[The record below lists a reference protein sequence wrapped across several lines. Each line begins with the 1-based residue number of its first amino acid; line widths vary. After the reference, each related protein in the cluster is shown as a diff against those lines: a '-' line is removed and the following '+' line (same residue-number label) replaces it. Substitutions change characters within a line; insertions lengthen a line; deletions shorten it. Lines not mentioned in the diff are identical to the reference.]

1 MLVEHNAV
9 QIKSAQ
15 RIRVVGAEQ
24 SHLRAARIVHAKLA
38 LMDARSGVP
47 AGRNGG
53 AHFATAPIRSISS
66 SVKYK

>member
-9 QIKSAQ
+9 EIKPAQ

-24 SHLRAARIVHAKLA
+24 SHLRAARIIHAQLA
-38 LMDARSGVP
+38 LMDARSGFP

-53 AHFATAPIRSISS
+53 AQIIPRDRFRLLRNGDI
-66 SVKYK
+66 